1 MENGILGVDMSMR
14 TRSSYIGLSQVK
26 ELVDRLPR
34 KDKEALA
41 RYLEE
46 QTLFTELRKVQ
57 KDLRN
62 APLSEEEIQ
71 AEVRTVRR
79 PRS

>member
-1 MENGILGVDMSMR
+1 MSMLVQ
-14 TRSSYIGLSQVK
+14 SDVGLSQVK

-41 RYLEE
+41 RYLDE

-57 KDLRN
+57 KELRN
-62 APLSEEEIQ
+62 APITEEEIL
-71 AEVRTVRR
+71 AEVKAVRKAR
-79 PRS
+79 ARRR